1 MCGYF
6 WGSGLAWV
14 WPVLVVLGLAVLA
27 ALAYGLLRGERSRS
41 TPTRARAREILDE
54 RFARGEIEPED
65 YRQRIETLR

>member
-1 MCGYF
+1 LG
-6 WGSGLAWV
+6 WV

-27 ALAYGLLRGERSRS
+27 GLAYGLLRGERGRSR
-41 TPTRARAREILDE
+41 PTRATAREILDE

>member
-6 WGSGLAWV
+6 WGSGLGWV
-14 WPVLVVLGLAVLA
+14 WPVLMVLGLAVLA
-27 ALAYGLLRGERSRS
+27 ALAYGLLRGDRGRSL
-41 TPTRARAREILDE
+41 PTRATAREILDE